1 MPHPERIYRS
11 VQHSYAP
18 PEWIAAGDRGPWLR
32 LFENARA
39 FVG

>member
-1 MPHPERIYRS
+1 MPHPERIYRN

-18 PEWIAAGDRGPWLR
+18 PEWFDSGDRGPWLR